1 MEDNQK
7 EIDKNKL
14 KEFKVWSLAGQLGF
28 SIAIPIVIFA
38 LIGRIIDKA
47 LGTSPFILLGGI
59 LLSIFVSS
67 WLIYKK
73 MRDILS

>member
-7 EIDKNKL
+7 EADNNKL

-38 LIGRIIDKA
+38 LVGRMIDKA

>member
-73 MRDILS
+73 VRDILS